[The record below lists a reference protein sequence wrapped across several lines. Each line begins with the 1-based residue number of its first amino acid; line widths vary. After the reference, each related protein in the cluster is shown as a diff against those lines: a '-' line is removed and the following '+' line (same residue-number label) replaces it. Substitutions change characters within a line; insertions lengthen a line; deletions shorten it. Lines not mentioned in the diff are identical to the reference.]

1 MHNLSLHFAIIKIWH
16 VFCFA
21 QATHTLTR
29 VFMCVDYSVCKAF
42 KQVFL
47 YDCPCGLCTVKHGW
61 LTHFILNDLF
71 WHIYW
76 KSPFSISGV
85 LGYVSQDIFVGKW
98 LNN

>member
-1 MHNLSLHFAIIKIWH
+1 MQILCYIFVNSLQNRIVVLISD
-16 VFCFA
+16 
-21 QATHTLTR
+21 QA
-29 VFMCVDYSVCKAF
+29 
-42 KQVFL
+42 
-47 YDCPCGLCTVKHGW
+47 G